1 MIFYRS
7 TKVRDDL
14 VLATHKDQL
23 YLIIIGHV
31 DAGKSTLM
39 GHLLYKLGHI
49 QQRTIQK
56 YEHESKKLGK
66 QSFVYAWVLDETEEE
81 RYLTHEKKKNMIMVC
96 YLHNTFVIIE
106 TVVLQWTLVI

>member
-1 MIFYRS
+1 MYFYWNKINCINRANKAREDPEL
-7 TKVRDDL
+7 TKSI
-14 VLATHKDQL
+14 HKDQL

-39 GHLLYKLGHI
+39 GHLLYKLGHV

-66 QSFVYAWVLDETEEE
+66 QSFVYAWVLDETAEE
-81 RYLTHEKKKNMIMVC
+81 R
-96 YLHNTFVIIE
+96 
-106 TVVLQWTLVI
+106 